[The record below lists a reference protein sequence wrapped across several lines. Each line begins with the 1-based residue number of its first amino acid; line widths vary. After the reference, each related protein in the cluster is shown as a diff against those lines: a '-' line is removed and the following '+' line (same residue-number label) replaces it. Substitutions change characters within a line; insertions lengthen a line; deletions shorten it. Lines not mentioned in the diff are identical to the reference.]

1 LNYSN
6 IIVICNIL
14 YWTGLFSYYRFVLE
28 PELEF
33 SEDSGAV
40 SGPFAQFD
48 GLPLK
53 PLLTLGMDPPESWL
67 VESVHA
73 VYDLDNICMDEV
85 ISPLL

>member
-1 LNYSN
+1 
-6 IIVICNIL
+6 
-14 YWTGLFSYYRFVLE
+14 VLE

-33 SEDSGAV
+33 TEDSGAV

-67 VESVHA
+67 VESVYA
-73 VYDLDNICMDEV
+73 VYDLDNICMNEV
-85 ISPLL
+85 TSRQLSSNNVVAMLVFV